1 VFGLPGNLQDLLK
14 QAQEVQKN
22 MSKLQ
27 EEAARTEVE
36 ASAGGGM
43 VTARVNG
50 KFEVI
55 SLHIDPTVVNSNEVE
70 MLQDLVRAAVN
81 EGMRKVKDSLKE
93 EVSKMTGGL
102 PLPGFGL

>member
-1 VFGLPGNLQDLLK
+1 MFGLPGNLQDLLK

-22 MSKLQ
+22 MGKLQ
-27 EEAARTEVE
+27 EEAARTEAE

-50 KFEVI
+50 KFEII
-55 SLHIDPTVVNSNEVE
+55 SLRIDPTVVDGKDIE

-81 EGMRKVKDSLKE
+81 EAMRKVKDSLKE
-93 EVSKMTGGL
+93 EVSKVTGGL
-102 PLPGFGL
+102 PIPGFGL